1 MLYYTLHVCLLWS
14 GGGTR
19 VGHASGGN
27 NIVCNL
33 FIFCFILSAF
43 IFLSA
48 TCLLPSRLLSTAA
61 DSGWLSNMSSK
72 LFSFILRFHSFH
84 FLFLY
89 RFWISLT
96 LVSKRKQLNRSDFQF
111 GNSRSS
117 EFEKVCSVRLSV
129 EIVRFFLYFSCLC
142 AHHKTKLSIFFKDL
156 PQKIV

>member
-129 EIVRFFLYFSCLC
+129 EIVRFFC
-142 AHHKTKLSIFFKDL
+142 IFHDYVRTIKQNCQFFL
-156 PQKIV
+156 KICPKK